1 MTETGEPD
9 WEAVRADYEAGHLL
23 LSEVAHNHGT
33 TLNRLHHRRRQDNW
47 TRRNS
52 KSGRPRRRNMLDRLM
67 ALIDN
72 QISLLERRTGEDVM
86 SATEMRMIE
95 TMTRALDRIMTL
107 ETSDKKITP
116 KRVRLDAEL
125 LNIRERLA
133 ERIAQLDVIDDE

>member
-9 WEAVRADYEAGHLL
+9 WAAVRADYEAGE
-23 LSEVAHNHGT
+23 LSVADVAHNHGT
-33 TLNRLHHRRRQDNW
+33 TLNRLHHRRRQDKW
-47 TRRNS
+47 ALRNGR
-52 KSGRPRRRNMLDRLM
+52 SGRPRRRNLLDRLM
-67 ALIDN
+67 ALIEN
-72 QISLLERRTGEDVM
+72 QISLLEQRTGEDVM